1 MTLVFLV
8 SFFLKNKRS
17 KYALI
22 SAMKKLIV
30 YGTLFFAA
38 VLWGVSFIMT
48 KEIAATA
55 PNMTALHIITFRMF
69 LASAVM
75 IPLLAAMKKLERI
88 RNEDIKWFLLL
99 SFSEPFLYSFLETS
113 GTLAVDGSLAAV
125 VVATI
130 PLFVPFGMAVVYK
143 EKIKLLT
150 MVGIVL
156 SLVGIGVMLIGHGTA
171 ASGHQ
176 SVVKGLLFLAGAVV
190 VAVIYTLIL
199 VKVVDHY
206 RPITITAYQNLIG
219 LIYYIPV
226 MLIFDGDKLGGL
238 EFSPKVLLL
247 LLALGILCSTV
258 AYACYNYGIRN
269 IGATASCIFTNTIPV
284 FSMIAAV
291 AIGQEEFSLMKVAG
305 MAIVIVGVVIV
316 QLKVKG

>member
-1 MTLVFLV
+1 
-8 SFFLKNKRS
+8 
-17 KYALI
+17 
-22 SAMKKLIV
+22 MKKLAV
-30 YGTLFFAA
+30 YSTLFFAS

-48 KEIAATA
+48 KEISLTA

-75 IPLLAAMKKLERI
+75 IPLLAVMCKLERI
-88 RNEDIKWFLLL
+88 RKGDLKWFLLL
-99 SFSEPFLYSFLETS
+99 SFAEPFLYSFLETS
-113 GTLAVDGSLAAV
+113 GILQLDGSLAAV
-125 VVATI
+125 VIATI
-130 PLFVPFGMAVVYK
+130 PLFVPFGMAAVYK
-143 EKIKLLT
+143 ERIQWLT
-150 MVGIVL
+150 MVGILL
-156 SLVGIGVMLIGHGTA
+156 SLVGIGVMLMGHGSTA
-171 ASGHQ
+171 TGGQ

-219 LIYYIPV
+219 LVYYLPV
-226 MLIFDGDKLGGL
+226 MLLVDGDKLGAL

-247 LLALGILCSTV
+247 LLALGIFCSTI
-258 AYACYNYGIRN
+258 AYACYNYGIRH

-291 AIGQEEFSLMKVAG
+291 AIGQEHFSLVKVAG

-316 QLKVKG
+316 QVRARTGQMEGEK

>member
-1 MTLVFLV
+1 
-8 SFFLKNKRS
+8 
-17 KYALI
+17 
-22 SAMKKLIV
+22 MKKLAI
-30 YGTLFFAA
+30 YSTLFFAS

-48 KEIAATA
+48 KEIALTA

-69 LASAVM
+69 LASVVM
-75 IPLLAAMKKLERI
+75 IPLLAAMRKLERI
-88 RNEDIKWFLLL
+88 RKGDLKWFLLL
-99 SFSEPFLYSFLETS
+99 GFTEPFLYSFLETS

-130 PLFVPFGMAVVYK
+130 PLFVPFGMAAVYK
-143 EKIKLLT
+143 EKLRMLT
-150 MVGIVL
+150 MVGILL
-156 SLVGIGVMLIGHGTA
+156 SLVGIGVMLMGHGSTA
-171 ASGHQ
+171 TGGQ

-190 VAVIYTLIL
+190 VAVLYTLIL

-219 LIYYIPV
+219 LIYYLPV
-226 MLIFDGDKLGGL
+226 MLLVDGDKLGGL

-247 LLALGILCSTV
+247 LLALGILCSTI
-258 AYACYNYGIRN
+258 AYACYNYGIRH

-291 AIGQEEFSLMKVAG
+291 AIGQEHFSLVKVAG

-316 QLKVKG
+316 QVRARTGQIEGEK

>member
-1 MTLVFLV
+1 
-8 SFFLKNKRS
+8 
-17 KYALI
+17 
-22 SAMKKLIV
+22 MKKLAV
-30 YGTLFFAA
+30 YSTLFFAS

-48 KEIAATA
+48 KEISLTA

-69 LASAVM
+69 LASVVM
-75 IPLLAAMKKLERI
+75 IPLLAVMRKLERI
-88 RNEDIKWFLLL
+88 RKGDLKWFLML
-99 SFSEPFLYSFLETS
+99 SFAEPFLYSFLETS
-113 GTLAVDGSLAAV
+113 GILQLDGSLAAV
-125 VVATI
+125 VIATI
-130 PLFVPFGMAVVYK
+130 PLFVPFGMAAVYK
-143 EKIKLLT
+143 ERIQWLT
-150 MVGIVL
+150 MVGILL
-156 SLVGIGVMLIGHGTA
+156 SLVGIGVMLMGHGSTA
-171 ASGHQ
+171 TGGQ

-219 LIYYIPV
+219 LVYYLPV
-226 MLIFDGDKLGGL
+226 MLLVDGDKLGGL

-247 LLALGILCSTV
+247 LLALGIFCSTI
-258 AYACYNYGIRN
+258 AYACYNYGIRH

-291 AIGQEEFSLMKVAG
+291 AIGQEHFSLVKVAG

-316 QLKVKG
+316 QVRARST

>member
-1 MTLVFLV
+1 
-8 SFFLKNKRS
+8 
-17 KYALI
+17 
-22 SAMKKLIV
+22 MKKLIV
-30 YGTLFFAA
+30 YSTLFFAA
-38 VLWGVSFIMT
+38 LLWGVSFIMT
-48 KEIAATA
+48 KEVSLTA
-55 PNMTALHIITFRMF
+55 PNMTALHIITFRML

-75 IPLLAAMKKLERI
+75 IPLLAVLGKLEKVRK
-88 RNEDIKWFLLL
+88 EDVKWFLLL
-99 SFSEPFLYSFLETS
+99 SFAEPFLYSFLETS
-113 GTLAVDGSLAAV
+113 GTLKVDGSLAAV

-130 PLFVPFGMAVVYK
+130 PLFVPFGMAAVYK
-143 EKIKLLT
+143 EKIKVLT

-156 SLVGIGVMLIGHGTA
+156 SLIGIGVMLMGGGMTT
-171 ASGHQ
+171 GGGKD
-176 SVVKGLLFLAGAVV
+176 VVEGLLFLAGAVV

-219 LIYYIPV
+219 LMYYVPV
-226 MLIFDGDKLGGL
+226 MLLVDGTKLQAL
-238 EFSPKVLLL
+238 TFSLKVLLL

-258 AYACYNYGIRN
+258 AYACYNYGIRH

-291 AIGQEEFSLMKVAG
+291 AIGQEGFSVMKAVG

-316 QLKVKG
+316 QVRARTGR

>member
-1 MTLVFLV
+1 
-8 SFFLKNKRS
+8 
-17 KYALI
+17 
-22 SAMKKLIV
+22 MKKLAI
-30 YGTLFFAA
+30 YSTLFFAS

-48 KEIAATA
+48 KEVAETE

-69 LASAVM
+69 LASVVM
-75 IPLLAAMKKLERI
+75 IPLLAAMRKLERI
-88 RNEDIKWFLLL
+88 RREDIKWFLLL
-99 SFSEPFLYSFLETS
+99 SFAEPFLYSFLETS
-113 GTLAVDGSLAAV
+113 GTLQVDGSLAAV
-125 VVATI
+125 VIATI
-130 PLFVPFGMAVVYK
+130 PLFVPFGMAAVYR
-143 EKIKLLT
+143 ERLQWLT

-156 SLVGIGVMLIGHGTA
+156 SLVGIGVMLMGHGAT
-171 ASGHQ
+171 ASGGQ

-206 RPITITAYQNLIG
+206 RPLTITAYQNLIG
-219 LIYYIPV
+219 LVYYLPV
-226 MLIFDGDKLGGL
+226 MLLVDGDKLGSL
-238 EFSPKVLLL
+238 TITPKVVLL

-258 AYACYNYGIRN
+258 AYACYNYGIRH

-291 AIGQEEFSLMKVAG
+291 AIGQETFSPMKAVG

-316 QLKVKG
+316 QVRAKGN

>member
-1 MTLVFLV
+1 
-8 SFFLKNKRS
+8 
-17 KYALI
+17 
-22 SAMKKLIV
+22 MKKLAV
-30 YGTLFFAA
+30 YSTLFFAS

-48 KEIAATA
+48 KEISLTA

-69 LASAVM
+69 LASVVM
-75 IPLLAAMKKLERI
+75 IPLLAVMCKLERI
-88 RNEDIKWFLLL
+88 RKGDLKWFLLL
-99 SFSEPFLYSFLETS
+99 SFAEPFLYSFLETS
-113 GTLAVDGSLAAV
+113 GILQLDGSLAAV
-125 VVATI
+125 VIATI
-130 PLFVPFGMAVVYK
+130 PLFVPFGMAAVYK
-143 EKIKLLT
+143 ERIQWLT
-150 MVGIVL
+150 MVGILL
-156 SLVGIGVMLIGHGTA
+156 SLVGIGVMLMGHGSTA
-171 ASGHQ
+171 TGGQ

-219 LIYYIPV
+219 LVYYLPV
-226 MLIFDGDKLGGL
+226 MLLVDGDKLGAL

-247 LLALGILCSTV
+247 LLALGIFCSTI
-258 AYACYNYGIRN
+258 AYACYNYGIRH

-291 AIGQEEFSLMKVAG
+291 AIGQEHFSLVKVAG

-316 QLKVKG
+316 QVRARTGQMEGEK